1 MASRGRETPMPTI
14 GILWRGRPEEAPS
27 ARETNRLRAIFDAIE
42 AQGAR
47 AEALIFSEEV
57 ADRIRERIAALD
69 AVITWVDPIVAGRDR
84 SALDGML
91 RDAAAAGVYVSA
103 HPDVILKMGTKD
115 VLVRTKAMAWGTDS
129 HRVDSPAA
137 LREELPARLRAG
149 ARVLKQ
155 HRGSSGDGV
164 WKVEL
169 VRDAPGADEMLV
181 EVRHAI
187 RGSRAERLTLGSFV
201 ERCAPYFAAF
211 GGTSCIIDQPYQER
225 AGEGMVRA
233 YLSGD
238 RVVGFGHQFV
248 TALLPLPQGVEETPA
263 PPPRHY
269 FGPEKAEFQALRA
282 QLESSW
288 VGELQRL
295 CGVATAELPAI
306 WDADF
311 LLGPKTPAGED
322 TYALCEINVSGVFP
336 IPDEAAAPLA
346 AAAIRGALRRRRST
360 A

>member
-1 MASRGRETPMPTI
+1 MPTI
-14 GILWRGRPEEAPS
+14 GILWRGRPEDAAS
-27 ARETNRLRAIFDAIE
+27 ARDTTRLRAIFEAIK
-42 AQGAR
+42 AQGGQ
-47 AEALIFSEEV
+47 AEALVFSEEV
-57 ADRIRERIAALD
+57 ADQIRERIAVLD
-69 AVITWVDPIVAGRDR
+69 AVLTWVDPIVAGRDR
-84 SALDGML
+84 SVLDALL
-91 RDAAAAGVYVSA
+91 REAAAAGVYVSA
-103 HPDVILKMGTKD
+103 HPDVIVKMGTKD
-115 VLVRTKAMAWGTDS
+115 VLVRTKAMAWGTDC
-129 HRVDSPAA
+129 HRVDSPTE
-137 LREELPARLRAG
+137 LREQLPTRLRAG

-248 TALLPLPQGVEETPA
+248 TALLPLPAGIEETPA
-263 PPPRHY
+263 PPPRSY
-269 FGPEKAEFQALRA
+269 FGPDKPDFQGLRA
-282 QLESSW
+282 KLESGW
-288 VGELQRL
+288 VAGLQRL

-311 LLGPKTPAGED
+311 LLGPRTPAGENTD
-322 TYALCEINVSGVFP
+322 VLCEMNVSGVFP
-336 IPDEAAAPLA
+336 IPDEAVTPLA
-346 AAAIRGALRRRRST
+346 AAAIRGALSRRRLM

>member
-1 MASRGRETPMPTI
+1 MPNI

-27 ARETNRLRAIFDAIE
+27 ARETTRLRAIFDAIE
-42 AQGAR
+42 ARGAR
-47 AEALIFSEEV
+47 TEALLFSEEV
-57 ADRIRERIAALD
+57 ADEIRARIAALD
-69 AVITWVDPIVAGRDR
+69 AVLTWVDPIVAGRDR
-84 SALDGML
+84 SVLDALL
-91 RDAAAAGVYVSA
+91 REGAAAGVYVSA
-103 HPDVILKMGTKD
+103 HPDVILKIGTKD
-115 VLVRTKAMAWGTDS
+115 LLVRTKDMAWGTDS
-129 HRVDSPAA
+129 HRVDSADE
-137 LREELPARLRAG
+137 LRAQLPARLREG
-149 ARVLKQ
+149 ARVLKR

-169 VRDAPGADEMLV
+169 VRDAPAADAMLV
-181 EVRHAI
+181 EVRHAV
-187 RGSRAERLTLGSFV
+187 RGSRAEQLPLGRFI

-211 GGTSCIIDQPYQER
+211 GGAGCLIDQPYQER

-263 PPPRHY
+263 PPPRYY

-282 QLESSW
+282 KLESEW
-288 VGELQRL
+288 VGEMQRL

-311 LLGPKTPAGED
+311 LLGPKTAAGEE
-322 TYALCEINVSGVFP
+322 TYVLCEVNVSGVFP
-336 IPDEAAAPLA
+336 IPDQAVPPLA
-346 AAAIRGALRRRRST
+346 AAAIHNALSRRRST

>member
-1 MASRGRETPMPTI
+1 
-14 GILWRGRPEEAPS
+14 
-27 ARETNRLRAIFDAIE
+27 
-42 AQGAR
+42 
-47 AEALIFSEEV
+47 
-57 ADRIRERIAALD
+57 
-69 AVITWVDPIVAGRDR
+69 
-84 SALDGML
+84 
-91 RDAAAAGVYVSA
+91 
-103 HPDVILKMGTKD
+103 
-115 VLVRTKAMAWGTDS
+115 
-129 HRVDSPAA
+129 
-137 LREELPARLRAG
+137 
-149 ARVLKQ
+149 VLKQ

-169 VRDAPGADEMLV
+169 VRDAPDPGAMLV
-181 EVRHAI
+181 EVRHAV
-187 RGSRAERLTLGSFV
+187 RGSRAERVTLGSFI

-211 GGTSCIIDQPYQER
+211 GGVGCLIDQPYQER

-248 TALLPLPQGVEETPA
+248 TALLPLPDGVEETPA
-263 PPPRHY
+263 PPPRYY
-269 FGPEKAEFQALRA
+269 FGPDKPEFQDLRA

-336 IPDEAAAPLA
+336 IPDEAVPPLA
-346 AAAIRGALRRRRST
+346 EAAIRAAVRGRNNDRST
-360 A
+360 